1 MKFLYHHRT
10 RSKDGQTVHI
20 EELIK
25 ALRDQG
31 HEVVLVAPKGIE
43 SAEFGDDAGLVAHL
57 KRMLPAA
64 IYELLELAYS
74 VPAFFRLRAA
84 FREHR
89 PEVLYERYNLYH
101 LPGVWL
107 RRLYGLPMLLE
118 VNAPLVDE
126 RREHGNLA
134 LVGLAS
140 WIERLTWRAA
150 DHVLPVTRVLAD
162 QCIEH
167 AVDPRRITVIPNGV
181 GREFLELDADA
192 GARVRRQ
199 HGLDQGLVLGFTGFM
214 RPWHGLDRVIDLIAD
229 SDAKLDLRLLLVGD
243 GPARQDLARRAQ
255 SRGVAARIVFTG
267 IVPRHLMPAYVA
279 AFDIA
284 LQPHVVAYASPLKLF
299 EYMAL
304 GRPIVAPA
312 TPNICEILTDGT
324 DALLFDTANP
334 QAFRAAVE
342 RLIADPALRQ
352 RLGHGARATIDRLD
366 LTWTGNARRVGELAR
381 SLAATPA

>member
-43 SAEFGDDAGLVAHL
+43 AAEFGDDAGLVAVL

-64 IYELLELAYS
+64 VYELLELAYS

-89 PEVLYERYNLYH
+89 PAVLYERYNLYH

-118 VNAPLVDE
+118 INAPLVDE

-134 LVGLAS
+134 LVGLAR
-140 WIERLTWRAA
+140 WIERLTWRTA
-150 DHVLPVTRVLAD
+150 DRVLPVTQVLANH
-162 QCIEH
+162 CIEH

-181 GREFLELDADA
+181 GHEFLELDADA
-192 GARVRRQ
+192 GTKVRQQ
-199 HGLDQGLVLGFTGFM
+199 HGLDRSLVLGFTGFM

-229 SDAKLDLRLLLVGD
+229 SDPQLDLRLLLVGD
-243 GPARQDLARRAQ
+243 GPARQDLARRAE
-255 SRGVAARIVFTG
+255 SRGVAERIVFTG
-267 IVPRHLMPAYVA
+267 VVPRHLMPAHVA

-284 LQPHVVAYASPLKLF
+284 LQPHVVPYASPLKLF

-312 TPNICEILTDGT
+312 TPNISEILNDGV
-324 DALLFDTANP
+324 DALLFDMHDP
-334 QAFRAAVE
+334 EAFRGAVE
-342 RLIADPALRQ
+342 RMVGDPALRD
-352 RLGHGARATIDRLD
+352 RLGRGARATIDRLD
-366 LTWTGNARRVGELAR
+366 LTWAGNARRVGELAQ
-381 SLAATPA
+381 SLTSA

>member
-43 SAEFGDDAGLVAHL
+43 AAEFGDDAGLVAVL

-64 IYELLELAYS
+64 VYELLELAYS

-84 FREHR
+84 FRQHR
-89 PEVLYERYNLYH
+89 PAVLYERYNLYH

-118 VNAPLVDE
+118 VNAPLVEE

-134 LVGLAS
+134 LVGLAR
-140 WIERLTWRAA
+140 WVERLTWRTA
-150 DHVLPVTRVLAD
+150 DRVLPVTQVLANHCT
-162 QCIEH
+162 QH

-181 GREFLELDADA
+181 GQEFLHLDADA
-192 GARVRRQ
+192 GAKVRRQ
-199 HGLDQGLVLGFTGFM
+199 HGLDRSLVLGFTGFM

-229 SDAKLDLRLLLVGD
+229 SDPKLDLRLLLVGD
-243 GPARQDLARRAQ
+243 GPARQDLARRAE
-255 SRGVAARIVFTG
+255 SRGVADRIVFTG
-267 IVPRHLMPAYVA
+267 VVPRHLMPAYVA

-284 LQPHVVAYASPLKLF
+284 LQPHVVPYASPLKLF

-312 TPNICEILTDGT
+312 TPNISEILNDGV
-324 DALLFDTANP
+324 DALLFDMHDP
-334 QAFRAAVE
+334 EAFRGAVE
-342 RLIADPALRQ
+342 RMIGDPALRE
-352 RLGHGARATIDRLD
+352 RLGRGARATVDRLD
-366 LTWTGNARRVGELAR
+366 LTWTGNARRVGELAQ
-381 SLAATPA
+381 SLTSA